1 MANNSRTIPQFGGLV
16 CVVIASVSALAAYN
30 FSEKFN
36 HNILLD
42 ITTFIISFVALVL
55 VYGLVSKFLTGVIN
69 DLNGTADGKTA
80 APALA
85 VTVVSAASEGLVQ
98 PTESDSTR
106 PDLIR
111 SSLDKYEDMLA
122 EAQRKDAQRRLDTL
136 QAIHD
141 YVMRK
146 LADRLSKKSL
156 AALLANI
163 ERLAF
168 NTSDEYEPLRSD
180 MEKKLKSPDLRHLS
194 WNIGERLGIP
204 HRERAVFIKA
214 SFSVELQNASIEYL
228 EANLR
233 DTVPSYIRIDVPD
246 EGDYR
251 FHDEAETEL
260 KIAV

>member
-1 MANNSRTIPQFGGLV
+1 MANNSQTVSRFGGLV
-16 CVVIASVSALAAYN
+16 CVVIASMSALAAYN

-42 ITTFIISFVALVL
+42 ITTFIISFVVL
-55 VYGLVSKFLTGVIN
+55 MLAYGLVSKFFSNIIN
-69 DLNGTADGKTA
+69 NLNDTAGGKAA
-80 APALA
+80 APTLA
-85 VTVVSAASEGLVQ
+85 VTVVSTGSEEVVQ
-98 PTESDSTR
+98 PVEPAPSR

-122 EAQRKDAQRRLDTL
+122 EAQRKDVRRRLDTL
-136 QAIHD
+136 QTINE
-141 YVMRK
+141 YIMQK
-146 LADRLSKKSL
+146 MTDRLSKKSI
-156 AALLANI
+156 ATLLANI
-163 ERLAF
+163 EKMAYNRF
-168 NTSDEYEPLRSD
+168 GEYEPLRSD

-214 SFSVELQNASIEYL
+214 SFPVELQNASIEYL

-251 FHDEAETEL
+251 FHYEEKTEL
-260 KIAV
+260 KIAI

>member
-1 MANNSRTIPQFGGLV
+1 MANNSQTGSRFGGLV

-36 HNILLD
+36 HNMLLD
-42 ITTFIISFVALVL
+42 ITTFIISFVVLVL
-55 VYGLVSKFLTGVIN
+55 AYGLVSKLLAGVIG
-69 DLNGTADGKTA
+69 DLNGAEDGQTD

-85 VTVVSAASEGLVQ
+85 VTVVSAASEEVIQ
-98 PTESDSTR
+98 PTEPSR

-156 AALLANI
+156 ATLLANI

-168 NTSDEYEPLRSD
+168 NVSDEYEPLRSD

-214 SFSVELQNASIEYL
+214 SFPVELQNASIEYL

-251 FHDEAETEL
+251 FHDEVETEL

>member
-1 MANNSRTIPQFGGLV
+1 M
-16 CVVIASVSALAAYN
+16 VITSMSALAAHN
-30 FSEKFN
+30 FSEKFD

-42 ITTFIISFVALVL
+42 ITTFIISFVVL
-55 VYGLVSKFLTGVIN
+55 ILAYGLVSKFLAGIIN
-69 DLNGTADGKTA
+69 DLEGTA

-85 VTVVSAASEGLVQ
+85 VTVVSETTEEVVQ
-98 PTESDSTR
+98 HAEPAPSR

-111 SSLDKYEDMLA
+111 SSLDKYENLLA

-141 YVMRK
+141 YVMRM

-156 AALLANI
+156 AVLLANI

-168 NTSDEYEPLRSD
+168 NSSEEYEPLRSD
-180 MEKKLKSPDLRHLS
+180 MKKKLKSPDRRHLS
-194 WNIGERLGIP
+194 WNIGERLGVP

-214 SFSVELQNASIEYL
+214 SFPVELQNASLEYL

-251 FHDEAETEL
+251 FHDEEGTEL

>member
-1 MANNSRTIPQFGGLV
+1 M
-16 CVVIASVSALAAYN
+16 VIASMSAQAAYN
-30 FSEKFN
+30 FSDRFN

-42 ITTFIISFVALVL
+42 TTTFIISFVVLVL
-55 VYGLVSKFLTGVIN
+55 AYGLVSKFLSGVMN
-69 DLNGTADGKTA
+69 DLNGTVVEESA

-85 VTVVSAASEGLVQ
+85 VTAVSSTAEQIAQ
-98 PTESDSTR
+98 PDELQPSN

-111 SSLDKYEDMLA
+111 SCLNKYDDMLA
-122 EAQRKDAQRRLDTL
+122 EAQRKDARRRLDTL
-136 QAIHD
+136 QAINE
-141 YVMRK
+141 YIMQK
-146 LADRLSKKSL
+146 MTDRLSKKSI

-163 ERLAF
+163 ERMAYNRF
-168 NTSDEYEPLRSD
+168 NEYEPLRSD
-180 MEKKLKSPDLRHLS
+180 MEKKLKSPDLRHLA

-214 SFSVELQNASIEYL
+214 SFPVELQNASIEYL

-246 EGDYR
+246 EDDYR
-251 FHDEAETEL
+251 FHYEEETGL

>member
-1 MANNSRTIPQFGGLV
+1 MANNSQTVSRFGGLV
-16 CVVIASVSALAAYN
+16 CVVIASMSALAAYN

-36 HNILLD
+36 HNMLLD
-42 ITTFIISFVALVL
+42 ITTFIISFVVL
-55 VYGLVSKFLTGVIN
+55 ILACGLVSKFLAGIIG
-69 DLNGTADGKTA
+69 DLNGTA

-85 VTVVSAASEGLVQ
+85 VTVVAATSEEAI
-98 PTESDSTR
+98 PPAEPAPSR

-111 SSLDKYEDMLA
+111 SSLDKYENLLA

-141 YVMRK
+141 YVMRM

-168 NTSDEYEPLRSD
+168 NSSEEYEPLRSD

-214 SFSVELQNASIEYL
+214 SFPVELQNASIEYL

>member
-1 MANNSRTIPQFGGLV
+1 M
-16 CVVIASVSALAAYN
+16 VIASMSALAAYN
-30 FSEKFN
+30 FSEKFD

-42 ITTFIISFVALVL
+42 ITTFIISFVVL
-55 VYGLVSKFLTGVIN
+55 ILAYGLVSKFLAGIIN
-69 DLNGTADGKTA
+69 DLNGTA

-85 VTVVSAASEGLVQ
+85 VAVVSSSSEEIIQ
-98 PTESDSTR
+98 PTEPAPSR
-106 PDLIR
+106 PDLIG
-111 SSLDKYEDMLA
+111 SSLDKYDDLLA

-136 QAIHD
+136 QAIHE

-146 LADRLSKKSL
+146 LADRLSKKSI

-168 NTSDEYEPLRSD
+168 DSQNEYEPLRSD
-180 MEKKLKSPDLRHLS
+180 MEKKLKSPDLRHLA
-194 WNIGERLGIP
+194 WNIGERLGVP

-214 SFSVELQNASIEYL
+214 SFPVELQNASIEYL

-233 DTVPSYIRIDVPD
+233 DIVPSYIRIDVPD

-251 FHDEAETEL
+251 FHYEMETEL

>member
-1 MANNSRTIPQFGGLV
+1 MANNSQTVSRFGGLV
-16 CVVIASVSALAAYN
+16 CVVIASMSALAAYN
-30 FSEKFN
+30 FSEKFD

-42 ITTFIISFVALVL
+42 ITTFIISFIVL
-55 VYGLVSKFLTGVIN
+55 ILTYGLVSKFLAGIIN
-69 DLNGTADGKTA
+69 DLNGTA

-85 VTVVSAASEGLVQ
+85 VTVVSETSTEVLPPAE
-98 PTESDSTR
+98 PTPSR

-111 SSLDKYEDMLA
+111 SSLDKYDDLLA

-136 QAIHD
+136 QAINE
-141 YVMRK
+141 YIMRK
-146 LADRLSKKSL
+146 MADRLSKKSI
-156 AALLANI
+156 ATLLANI

-168 NTSDEYEPLRSD
+168 NSQDEYEPLRSD
-180 MEKKLKSPDLRHLS
+180 MEKKLKSPDLRHLA

-214 SFSVELQNASIEYL
+214 SFPVELQNASIEYL

-233 DTVPSYIRIDVPD
+233 DIVPSYIRIDVPD

-251 FHDEAETEL
+251 FHDEVETEL

>member
-1 MANNSRTIPQFGGLV
+1 MANNSQTVSRFGGLV
-16 CVVIASVSALAAYN
+16 CVVIASMSALAAYN

-42 ITTFIISFVALVL
+42 ITTFIISFVVLVL
-55 VYGLVSKFLTGVIN
+55 AYGLVSKFLAGVIG
-69 DLNGTADGKTA
+69 DLNGAADGKTA

-85 VTVVSAASEGLVQ
+85 VTVVSAASEEVIQ
-98 PTESDSTR
+98 PAEPSR

-168 NTSDEYEPLRSD
+168 NASDEYEPLRSD

-214 SFSVELQNASIEYL
+214 SFPVELQNASIEYL